1 MVKSVFFKKKSII
14 YNIMSSFYIDINAKN
29 SKLLNDSN
37 NRFRYELP
45 NSINLP
51 TGTQITCLQSI
62 VNQQGITGASITIDE
77 KITEKLIVQY
87 YMKDTDYFMPTPKL
101 DETTASTIGSWDAIV
116 RINQHLNGFKYK
128 GFPNFTNSYDATEP
142 LQARGNYGHFSTVN
156 NEIGG
161 TEIPMPLLMSCGYN
175 AVDEGNT
182 SVANE
187 YVIPFCGEIDI
198 VINKG
203 TYSVKDLSQYI
214 TEQINGV
221 KLADFKNENYIKLQ
235 IDPDE
240 PPDDLP
246 SGATYSVPY
255 RGFAI
260 NNTTIRSINTFS
272 SGQASNFES
281 GAAFRLEPYSFELSG
296 GGGTK
301 MVSPRP
307 LTVKDNSVFQAVA
320 FHPEFASECRKNVI
334 QGYIFE
340 DVGQPDAYKVA
351 GLASRI
357 SPYVQMMNLLEA
369 RDLKGAEPDLSYDP
383 TSAGVGVGAT
393 NFSLKY
399 DEDGG
404 FFSLDHL
411 HSGRFIPTYD
421 RFGNKMD
428 SSGQEC
434 IFIKRCVGQN
444 DDTRDGQAPARPD
457 VNKVLPAGWSKTY
470 SQPMTSSSGVMVLNW
485 AYNTAKKY
493 GTKPP
498 IDGQRE
504 DLRAQIQPDV
514 LENIDKFR
522 LYDEWFDDSEKA
534 QKAWENTLWY
544 KLGFTYN
551 DIQKSDNFRPFY
563 QPDALNPNEII
574 KSRAEGFTTTAE
586 IDPSLIPTIS
596 SMYNGQGH
604 SASEPSAK
612 GGIIPLNATI
622 NGIQTY
628 NTLDIN
634 VPWDLFNNNKAL
646 ETTLGHTY
654 GGYKGSFYTGA
665 VMIPVITTPSPVR
678 ASRLPI
684 LNDNG
689 YMIVSTDIV
698 EQNDIVKNKTNL
710 GIIDLIPK
718 SNLNNQDYVADRN
731 SLTHTISNPKIIN
744 SINIDILN
752 PDLTDINL
760 EPNSSLLLQVVLP
773 TPKQTLLIQNAVL
786 QQAEQNVVQNASQL
800 AQADQA
806 KGNLVDIP
814 QNLPYTT
821 LDFTPEVLIE
831 GTEEPTG
838 EGGGGGVVETV
849 EEVMRQQ
856 VRGLKDDPTLK
867 ITFKGRELSL
877 DELKQEY
884 STADPATK
892 RQIRARVIAQLN
904 PPEGASSE
912 LFLDELGFSA
922 RERSPSPEPRTAG
935 GGAKEEGKAKTKIF
949 TKLSQVL
956 TKSRQKGGI
965 EAEIQKLAQETG
977 LTTEFINHLPF
988 RYAGL
993 IQRGETSE
1001 AQELIKRLDNPTLR
1015 RFTISYAGDVRE
1027 YEIRK
1032 GVKALG
1038 KIKLED
1044 LPPAIRIKGELKRS
1058 QQERE
1063 RREGSAVSTETGAE
1077 SGVGTSIATEGDV
1090 REI

>member
-1 MVKSVFFKKKSII
+1 
-14 YNIMSSFYIDINAKN
+14 MSSFYIDINAKN

-62 VNQQGITGASITIDE
+62 INQQGITGASITIDE
-77 KITEKLIVQY
+77 TITEKLIVQY

-101 DETTASTIGSWDAIV
+101 DETSANTVGSWDSIV
-116 RINQHLNGFKYK
+116 RINQHLNGFVYK

-142 LQARGNYGHFSTVN
+142 LQARGNYGFFSTAN

-161 TEIPMPLLMSCGYN
+161 TEIPMPMLMSCGYN
-175 AVDEGNT
+175 AVNDGNT
-182 SVANE
+182 TVENE

-221 KLADFKNENYIKLQ
+221 KLANFQNENYIKLQ
-235 IDPDE
+235 IDPNE
-240 PPDDLP
+240 APDDMP
-246 SGATYSVPY
+246 SNATYSVPY
-255 RGFAI
+255 KGFPI
-260 NNTTIRSINTFS
+260 NNTTIRAINTFS
-272 SGQASNFES
+272 SGQSANFET
-281 GAAFRLEPYSFELSG
+281 GDAFRLQPYQFELSG
-296 GGGTK
+296 GGGSK
-301 MVSPRP
+301 NVSPRP
-307 LTVKDNSVFQAVA
+307 LTVKDNAVFQAVA

-340 DVGQPDAYKVA
+340 DTEQPDAYKVA
-351 GLASRI
+351 GLAERT

-369 RDLKGAEPDLSYDP
+369 RDIKGADADLSYDP

-404 FFSLDHL
+404 FFSIDHL

-434 IFIKRCVGQN
+434 IFIKRVSGQN
-444 DDTRDGQAPARPD
+444 DDTRVGQAPARPD
-457 VNKVLPAGWSKTY
+457 VNKVLPAGWRKTY
-470 SQPMTSSSGVMVLNW
+470 SQPMTSSGGIMVLNW

-498 IDGQRE
+498 IEGQRE
-504 DLRAQIQPDV
+504 DLRAVLLPDV

-522 LYDEWFDDSEKA
+522 TYDEWFDNEEKA
-534 QKAWENTLWY
+534 QEAWEKTLWY
-544 KLGFTYN
+544 KLGFQYN
-551 DIQKSDNFRPFY
+551 DIQKQENFRPFY
-563 QPDALNPNEII
+563 QPDADNTAEII
-574 KSRAEGFTTTAE
+574 KYRAEGFTTTAE
-586 IDPSLIPTIS
+586 IDPSLIPTVS

-604 SASEPSAK
+604 SSSEPEAK
-612 GGIIPLNATI
+612 GGIVPLNATI
-622 NGIQTY
+622 NGIQTF
-628 NTLDIN
+628 NNLDVN

-646 ETTLGHTY
+646 EATLGHTY

-731 SLTHTISNPKIIN
+731 TLTHTLSNPKIIN

-760 EPNSSLLLQVVLP
+760 EPNSSLLLQIVLP
-773 TPKQTLLIQNAVL
+773 TPKQTNLIEGAVL
-786 QQAEQNVVQNASQL
+786 QQAEQNIISNVAQL
-800 AQADQA
+800 TQADTA
-806 KGNLVDIP
+806 KGNQVELP
-814 QNLPYTT
+814 SQLPYTA
-821 LDFTPEVLIE
+821 LDFTPQILIE
-831 GTEEPTG
+831 GTEEATG
-838 EGGGGGVVETV
+838 EEGGGEAVETP
-849 EEVMRQQ
+849 EEILRQQ
-856 VRGLKDDPTLK
+856 VRGLKDDPSLT
-867 ITFKGRELSL
+867 ITFKGNDYSL
-877 DELKQEY
+877 TQLKSLFESADESE
-884 STADPATK
+884 K
-892 RQIRARVIAQLN
+892 RQIKARLIAQLN
-904 PPEGASSE
+904 PPEGASPE
-912 LFLDELGFSA
+912 LFLDELGFGSRPA
-922 RERSPSPEPRTAG
+922 SPPPRTEGGGAG
-935 GGAKEEGKAKTKIF
+935 GGAKDL
-949 TKLSQVL
+949 TKLRRRVFKKL
-956 TKSRQKGGI
+956 TEITGKQKQKEEIEKQIDTLANETTYSR
-965 EAEIQKLAQETG
+965 
-977 LTTEFINHLPF
+977 EFLNNLPF
-988 RYAGL
+988 RYENLLLQGKT
-993 IQRGETSE
+993 EE
-1001 AQELIKRLDNPTLR
+1001 AQQLIKDLDNPSVR
-1015 RFTISYAGDVRE
+1015 RFTIEYASRIKE
-1027 YEIRK
+1027 FKERK
-1032 GVKALG
+1032 GIDVAVG
-1038 KIKLED
+1038 KVQIKD
-1044 LPPAIRIKGELKRS
+1044 LPPKLRIRAEMRQSQLKR
-1058 QQERE
+1058 
-1063 RREGSAVSTETGAE
+1063 EGGGGSVSE
-1077 SGVGTSIATEGDV
+1077 SGVGTSVASEEV
-1090 REI
+1090 KEV